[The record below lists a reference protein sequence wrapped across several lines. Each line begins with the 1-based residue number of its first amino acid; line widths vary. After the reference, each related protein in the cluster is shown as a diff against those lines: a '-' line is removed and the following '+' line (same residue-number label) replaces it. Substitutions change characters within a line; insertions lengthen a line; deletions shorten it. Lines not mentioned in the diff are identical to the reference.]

1 MAMTRKA
8 DFVIP
13 FNLVMRIKDIS
24 EDELEDYVN
33 NIQMA
38 LHEIFYS
45 SDIDDDHFEVK
56 ICAPDYARSYKEYVY
71 GD

>member
-1 MAMTRKA
+1 MTRRA

-13 FNLVMRIKDIS
+13 FHLVMRIKDIP

-33 NIQMA
+33 DIQMA
-38 LHEIFYS
+38 LHHLFYS
-45 SDIDDDHFEVK
+45 DDMDDDHFEVK

-71 GD
+71 ED

>member
-1 MAMTRKA
+1 MVRKA
-8 DFVIP
+8 DFVMP
-13 FNLVMRIKDIS
+13 FHLVMRIKDIP

-33 NIQMA
+33 DIQMA
-38 LHEIFYS
+38 LQEVFYS

-71 GD
+71 ED

>member
-1 MAMTRKA
+1 
-8 DFVIP
+8 
-13 FNLVMRIKDIS
+13 MRIKDIP

-33 NIQMA
+33 NIQIA

>member
-13 FNLVMRIKDIS
+13 FNLVMRIKDIP

-56 ICAPDYARSYKEYVY
+56 ICAPDYARGYKEYVY